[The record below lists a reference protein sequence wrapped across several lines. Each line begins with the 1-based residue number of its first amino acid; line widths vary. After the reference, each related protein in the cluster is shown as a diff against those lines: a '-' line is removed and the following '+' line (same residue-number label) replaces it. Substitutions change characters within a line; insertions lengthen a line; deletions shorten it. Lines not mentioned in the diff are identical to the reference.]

1 MAPTARNHRYGS
13 QNGSQANGYSSPY
26 AGNAA
31 NGEPSRA
38 ANSYASAGQTP
49 EGASN
54 PYAGARAT
62 RRGAVNSYASAGQTP
77 EGVSNPYVDARATRR
92 GAVNSYASAGQTPE
106 GMSNP
111 YVDARTTRRGT
122 ARTAERTNPRTQ
134 ESPRRANPYAASQE
148 PRTQTGPSK
157 TPVPSPPQQNPYL
170 PQGSQAP
177 ILRRRKAKGRV
188 ATPNRQRVASTSG
201 NVSGA
206 AGPSPYQDATPPKSP
221 RARRQ
226 RKPATHG
233 GHAFLMWLVML
244 AVLAL
249 MGLRLMPANLASG
262 KMVPEAV
269 SFVPLALI
277 PSAICLV
284 LALLWRRRLL
294 VIVCIFALAVN
305 GYWHAGYFVGGTR
318 VSTEAAQSV
327 ITSASTSDS
336 AARIM
341 TLNTKN
347 GAASARQIVEVVRE
361 QHVEV
366 LCLQELTDGMVSDLE
381 AAGIDELLPYHVVSE
396 GASAINN
403 GGRNGIWTATSQSNI
418 SRNLLPIQTSSM
430 PAASITIGS
439 TTVRIVSVHPNSP
452 VRGAQDLWD
461 EGLSTI
467 GTLSDYNHAY
477 LIMGDFNSTWD
488 HARFREL
495 LGATFAD
502 AGEESGQGFHM
513 TYPSNSL
520 APSLIEIDHIV
531 YSRDSGI
538 VVSSLETVTISGT
551 DHQALLG
558 TLEAV

>member
-1 MAPTARNHRYGS
+1 MAPTARNNRHDGRDDLGRTRVDARG
-13 QNGSQANGYSSPY
+13 Q

-31 NGEPSRA
+31 RREPSRVVRQADARGA
-38 ANSYASAGQTP
+38 AEADSPHISHDQRTVRNSSQ
-49 EGASN
+49 ENGAN
-54 PYAGARAT
+54 PYAPVEGRA
-62 RRGAVNSYASAGQTP
+62 
-77 EGVSNPYVDARATRR
+77 DAR
-92 GAVNSYASAGQTPE
+92 SSAAG
-106 GMSNP
+106 
-111 YVDARTTRRGT
+111 
-122 ARTAERTNPRTQ
+122 
-134 ESPRRANPYAASQE
+134 RANPYAPAGGRTYARSSAAGRDNPYAPAGSQE
-148 PRTQTGPSK
+148 PRTTAGPSR

-170 PQGSQAP
+170 PQSSKGP
-177 ILRRRKAKGRV
+177 VLKRRKAKGRV
-188 ATPNRQRVASTSG
+188 ATPASRYG
-201 NVSGA
+201 EDAA
-206 AGPSPYQDATPPKSP
+206 AGYSAHKPAAGRPGQETPAAPKAPKP
-221 RARRQ
+221 RRP

-233 GHAFLMWLVML
+233 CAALLLWLVML
-244 AVLAL
+244 AVVAL
-249 MGLRLMPANLASG
+249 MGLRLIPANLASG

-277 PSAICLV
+277 PSAVCLV

-294 VIVCIFALAVN
+294 AIVCILALAVN

-318 VSTEAAQSV
+318 VSTDAAQSV
-327 ITSASTSDS
+327 ITSASTSDN
-336 AARIM
+336 AARVM
-341 TLNTKN
+341 TLNTQN

-396 GASAINN
+396 GASAISN
-403 GGRNGIWTATSQSNI
+403 GGRNGIWTATAQSDV

-439 TTVRIVSVHPNSP
+439 ATVRIVSVHPNSP

-467 GTLSDYNHAY
+467 GTLSDYSHAY

-495 LGATFAD
+495 LGTTFAD
-502 AGEESGQGFHM
+502 AGQESGQGFHM

-520 APSLIEIDHIV
+520 IPSLIEIDHIV
-531 YSRDSGI
+531 YSRDSDI
-538 VVSSLETVTISGT
+538 TVSSLETVTISGT

-558 TLEAV
+558 TLEAK

>member
-1 MAPTARNHRYGS
+1 MAPTAHNNRYGGRDDLGRTRVDARG
-13 QNGSQANGYSSPY
+13 Q

-31 NGEPSRA
+31 RRGQSCTSRQTGSRSDAGADSPYISHGQRTVRNNAQENGA
-38 ANSYASAGQTP
+38 
-49 EGASN
+49 N
-54 PYAGARAT
+54 PYSPVESRT
-62 RRGAVNSYASAGQTP
+62 
-77 EGVSNPYVDARATRR
+77 DAR
-92 GAVNSYASAGQTPE
+92 SSAA
-106 GMSNP
+106 
-111 YVDARTTRRGT
+111 D
-122 ARTAERTNPRTQ
+122 
-134 ESPRRANPYAASQE
+134 RANPYAPAGSQE
-148 PRTQTGPSK
+148 PRTAAGPSR

-170 PQGSQAP
+170 PQGSKGP
-177 ILRRRKAKGRV
+177 VLKRRKAKGRV
-188 ATPNRQRVASTSG
+188 ATPASRYG
-201 NVSGA
+201 EGA
-206 AGPSPYQDATPPKSP
+206 AAGYAARGRGNGYSATGQDAAHAGQGIPVGAQKTPRP
-221 RARRQ
+221 RRP

-233 GHAFLMWLVML
+233 CAALLLWLVML

-249 MGLRLMPANLASG
+249 MGLRLIPANLASG

-277 PSAICLV
+277 PGAVCLV

-294 VIVCIFALAVN
+294 AIVCILALAVN

-318 VSTEAAQSV
+318 VSTDAAQSV
-327 ITSASTSDS
+327 ITSASTSDN
-336 AARIM
+336 AARVM
-341 TLNTKN
+341 TLNTQN

-396 GASAINN
+396 GASAISN
-403 GGRNGIWTATSQSNI
+403 GGRNGIWTATAQSDV

-439 TTVRIVSVHPNSP
+439 ATVRIVSVHPNSP

-467 GTLSDYNHAY
+467 GTLSDYSHAY

-495 LGATFAD
+495 LGTTFAD
-502 AGEESGQGFHM
+502 AGQESGQGFHM

-520 APSLIEIDHIV
+520 IPSLIEIDHIV
-531 YSRDSGI
+531 YSRDSDI
-538 VVSSLETVTISGT
+538 TVSSLETVTITGT

-558 TLEAV
+558 TLEAK